1 MTIRTGSQTGI
12 DRRAT
17 ILKYANGIVSVRID
31 EVGIAQ
37 DKLELQVPIPASWVN
52 RYGEIFAKYPS
63 VGDSVLIRQIQ
74 GGAWIISS
82 YYPSDGSFS
91 GTLFSSDMMDDF
103 KPGRIL
109 AQVKNKIKLF
119 LDPQIGIKIGDSNHS
134 IHIDPLNNIYSNNFP
149 SNYSFSNASRQ
160 INGVVKR
167 DLADNS
173 SRALVDSTLES
184 HTYDKSLVSI
194 GLDPTAKVS
203 LSTSGLQTR
212 NPSFVESREVVYE
225 FANDFGFETDDK
237 EFEKYSSKKN
247 SYLNDNKFEMRPNV
261 FGLSLEYPN
270 HLIEEIKGTG
280 VDSFGNVLD
289 INRSILPIGKTDNLS
304 LSQSTDKPKTFLAIR
319 EEERKSLAYH
329 FEINS
334 RKTKVPD
341 ISLKDDY
348 QRDNS
353 RTFFDIDKEGTFKI
367 NIAASSEVGN
377 VHLLTRYTNYSNLL
391 SKQNPDID
399 PKSFVRSESGQDI
412 FLSSF
417 STTGGIKL
425 SGEKSLDGYQSPT
438 DRFTEKPI
446 QLNTAYHDITKTCNE
461 FLETANWIK
470 AGMKL
475 VDFHPTNRL
484 NLVVKP
490 IKQIVSPE
498 IKVNGENANA
508 GGRSGMINLDGFI
521 ALNIG
526 ANTIDRQSLWFDC
539 AGGIVSNVG
548 RDRNGI
554 SYAGNYDGDVLI
566 QVGGNGIDSSLDS
579 RFENESATYRN
590 GTVEI
595 RLVANG
601 QLYIF
606 RMASEGISLVSP
618 GRVDITA
625 NQGISLK
632 TNGILALDAEE
643 IMCYPS
649 SSKRLI
655 NRMPPT
661 TIG

>member
-1 MTIRTGSQTGI
+1 MTVRTGSQTGV

-31 EVGIAQ
+31 EIGIAQ
-37 DKLELQVPIPASWVN
+37 DKLELQVPIPASWIN
-52 RYGEIFAKYPS
+52 RFGEIFAKYPS

-82 YYPSDGSFS
+82 YYPSDSSFS

-109 AQVKNKIKLF
+109 AQVKNKIKLY
-119 LDPQIGIKIGDSNHS
+119 LDPQIGIKIGDSSHS
-134 IHIDPLNNIYSNNFP
+134 VHIDPLNKIYSNNLP
-149 SNYSFSNASRQ
+149 SNYLFSNASRQ
-160 INGVVKR
+160 IDGVVKR

-173 SRALVDSTLES
+173 NRALVDSTLES
-184 HTYDKSLVSI
+184 HQYDKSLISI

-212 NPSFVESREVVYE
+212 NPSFVESRKVIYE
-225 FANDFGFETDDK
+225 FANDFGFETDEK

-261 FGLSLEYPN
+261 FGLNLEYPN

-280 VDSFGNVLD
+280 IDSFGNILD
-289 INRSILPIGKTDNLS
+289 INRSVLPIGKMDNLS
-304 LSQSTDKPKTFLAIR
+304 LSQSTDKGKTFLAIR

-334 RKTKVPD
+334 RKTKNPD
-341 ISLKDDY
+341 ISLKNDY

-391 SKQNPDID
+391 SKENSDID

-417 STTGGIKL
+417 STPGGIKL
-425 SGEKSLDGYQSPT
+425 SGEKSLDGYQSPI

-484 NLVVKP
+484 NTVVKP

-590 GTVEI
+590 GTIEI
-595 RLVANG
+595 RLIANG

-618 GRVDITA
+618 GRIDIVA

-632 TNGILALDAEE
+632 TNGVLALDAEE
-643 IMCYPS
+643 IMCFPS

>member
-1 MTIRTGSQTGI
+1 
-12 DRRAT
+12 
-17 ILKYANGIVSVRID
+17 
-31 EVGIAQ
+31 
-37 DKLELQVPIPASWVN
+37 
-52 RYGEIFAKYPS
+52 
-63 VGDSVLIRQIQ
+63 
-74 GGAWIISS
+74 
-82 YYPSDGSFS
+82 
-91 GTLFSSDMMDDF
+91 
-103 KPGRIL
+103 
-109 AQVKNKIKLF
+109 
-119 LDPQIGIKIGDSNHS
+119 
-134 IHIDPLNNIYSNNFP
+134 
-149 SNYSFSNASRQ
+149 
-160 INGVVKR
+160 
-167 DLADNS
+167 
-173 SRALVDSTLES
+173 
-184 HTYDKSLVSI
+184 
-194 GLDPTAKVS
+194 
-203 LSTSGLQTR
+203 
-212 NPSFVESREVVYE
+212 
-225 FANDFGFETDDK
+225 
-237 EFEKYSSKKN
+237 
-247 SYLNDNKFEMRPNV
+247 MRPNV

-280 VDSFGNVLD
+280 IDSFGNILD
-289 INRSILPIGKTDNLS
+289 INRSVLPIGKMDNLS
-304 LSQSTDKPKTFLAIR
+304 LSQSTDKGKTFLAIR

-334 RKTKVPD
+334 RKTKNPD
-341 ISLKDDY
+341 ISLKNDY

-391 SKQNPDID
+391 SKENSDVD

-417 STTGGIKL
+417 STPGGIKL
-425 SGEKSLDGYQSPT
+425 SGEKSLDGYQSPI

-484 NLVVKP
+484 NTVVKP

-526 ANTIDRQSLWFDC
+526 ANTIDRQSLWLDC

-590 GTVEI
+590 GTIEI
-595 RLVANG
+595 RLIANG

-618 GRVDITA
+618 GRIDIVA